1 MLETARVQ
9 GANVFQLLATIV
21 GPLLRSS
28 LISIWLLV
36 FTGTMFELAASE
48 LLYPPGEPTL
58 PVRIVSLFTDFKLG
72 PGMALSMLNIGIV
85 ALALVL
91 LRTIPWLVSRIMQHT
106 AQRKTTYVS
115 TDQTVEQEL
124 RITAGRL

>member
-1 MLETARVQ
+1 M
-9 GANVFQLLATIV
+9 
-21 GPLLRSS
+21 
-28 LISIWLLV
+28 
-36 FTGTMFELAASE
+36 
-48 LLYPPGEPTL
+48 
-58 PVRIVSLFTDFKLG
+58 RIVSLFTDFKLG

-91 LRTIPWLVSRIMQHT
+91 LRTIPWQVSRIMQHT